1 MKLLVLFS
9 LLFGMNSYALDLDK
23 YKSKLRSHMQKM
35 LGTDTTNSILG
46 KAPEENKPEYT
57 LKMPNIPEFERS
69 STDMKSLNKNIPIN
83 FQGEKFNNLST
94 EDKRPYR
101 VAFIKELYKT
111 TTQSEAKE
119 EDIINALNALEQ
131 GGDREGVYRGI
142 VLGRV
147 YGSMES
153 FVQAPSD
160 SLLEFVNDY
169 AARFLKKGY
178 NANSMKK
185 LSMYSLKR
193 IITEQTLELLDVL
206 APEKEDIYNWY
217 GIFSA
222 YMARGHEKVLTNNV
236 RSKKSD
242 VYHGEWAKNV
252 PFQQIKSEVI
262 IKLHKVMNNLD
273 EPIGKKG
280 S

>member
-1 MKLLVLFS
+1 MKVLVFFGL
-9 LLFGMNSYALDLDK
+9 LLFVNAHAIDLDK
-23 YKSKLRSHMQKM
+23 YKEKVRSHMQKM
-35 LGTDTTNSILG
+35 LGTDTTNKLLG
-46 KAPEENKPEYT
+46 EKPQEKPEYN
-57 LKMPNIPEFERS
+57 LKMPNIPEFEKS
-69 STDMKSLNKNIPIN
+69 ATDMGSLNKNLPIY
-83 FQGEKFNNLST
+83 FQGDKFNNLSK
-94 EDKRPYR
+94 EEKRPYR
-101 VAFIKELYKT
+101 IAFIKELYQV
-111 TTQSEAKE
+111 TTQSEGKE

-160 SLLEFVNDY
+160 NLLNFVNEY
-169 AARFLKKGY
+169 AAMFLKKGY
-178 NANSMKK
+178 SVDSMRK
-185 LSMYSLKR
+185 LSLYSLKR
-193 IITEQTLELLDVL
+193 IITEQTLELIDVL

-222 YMARGHEKVLTNNV
+222 FLARKYPDYWANNV
-236 RSKKSD
+236 RAKKSD
-242 VYHGEWAKNV
+242 TWHYEWCKNV

>member
-1 MKLLVLFS
+1 
-9 LLFGMNSYALDLDK
+9 
-23 YKSKLRSHMQKM
+23 MQNM
-35 LGTDTTNSILG
+35 LGTDTTNKLLG
-46 KAPEENKPEYT
+46 DAPKKDKPEYT
-57 LKMPNIPEFERS
+57 LKMPKIPEFERS
-69 STDMKSLNKNIPIN
+69 ATDMKSLNKNIAIN
-83 FQGEKFNNLST
+83 FQGEKFNKLST

-101 VAFIKELYKT
+101 VAFIKELYQV

-119 EDIINALNALEQ
+119 EDVINALNALEQ

-160 SLLEFVNDY
+160 ELLSFVNDY

-178 NANSMKK
+178 NTESMKK
-185 LSMYSLKR
+185 LSLYSLKR

-222 YMARGHEKVLTNNV
+222 YMARGHASVLTNTV

-262 IKLHKVMNNLD
+262 IKIHKVMNNLD
-273 EPIGKKG
+273 EPIGKKD